1 MTLFVGLGRMG
12 QPMVRRYA
20 VTHSTVL
27 FDIDTDASAGL
38 AAELGAVSLPELDEP
53 PR

>member
-27 FDIDTDASAGL
+27 FDIDTDISAGL
-38 AAELGAVSLPELDEP
+38 AAELGAVVAPGAQRP
-53 PR
+53 PG